1 MLYSWFA
8 EHYKRYTNFIMNE
21 LSQNVNIRTSYDFK
35 RKIMAEANERRMRM
49 SEYLTN
55 IIQDYWEMEEK
66 GELKSSAFE
75 NEEYEKELKNYQVKL
90 EEKARK
96 IKALENK
103 INSYEEKFEDFQ
115 NNYQSSVL
123 EKSKRI
129 LEQWKQS
136 ELKRIE
142 NEIKEQKNAELNTL
156 NMLYLAEQ
164 KDARESSALVERY
177 ETDLLME
184 TFDFVNNQS
193 DEDVVADMPTLVNIL
208 VTLYYN
214 QFILPNLNQTQY
226 A

>member
-1 MLYSWFA
+1 
-8 EHYKRYTNFIMNE
+8 MNE

-35 RKIMAEANERRMRM
+35 RKVMAEANERRMRM

-55 IIQDYWEMEEK
+55 LIQDYWEMEEK
-66 GELKSSAFE
+66 GELKSSKFE

-96 IKALENK
+96 IKTLESK

-123 EKSKRI
+123 EKSNRI

-142 NEIKEQKNAELNTL
+142 NEIKEQKNAELDTL
-156 NMLYLAEQ
+156 NKLYLKTKENYYENS
-164 KDARESSALVERY
+164 ARLERY

-184 TFDFVNNQS
+184 TFDFVNGQS
-193 DEDVVADMPTLVNIL
+193 NEDVVADMPTLVNIL
-208 VTLYYN
+208 VTMYYN
-214 QFILPNLNQTQY
+214 QFILPTLNQTQY

>member
-1 MLYSWFA
+1 
-8 EHYKRYTNFIMNE
+8 MNE

-35 RKIMAEANERRMRM
+35 RKVMAEANERRMRM

-55 IIQDYWEMEEK
+55 LIQDYWEMEEK

-75 NEEYEKELKNYQVKL
+75 NVEYEKELKNYQVKL

-96 IKALENK
+96 IKTLESK

-123 EKSKRI
+123 EKSNRI

-142 NEIKEQKNAELNTL
+142 NEIKEQKNAELDTL
-156 NMLYLAEQ
+156 NKLYLKTKENYYENS
-164 KDARESSALVERY
+164 ARLERY

-184 TFDFVNNQS
+184 TFDFVNGQS
-193 DEDVVADMPTLVNIL
+193 NEDVVADMPTLVNIL
-208 VTLYYN
+208 VTMYYN
-214 QFILPNLNQTQY
+214 QFILPTLKQTQY